1 VTRTDPTTPD
11 AHACGCAPKIGP
23 GALAAGVDPV
33 LKDAN
38 LKHLRRIE
46 GQVHGIAAMVESD
59 RYCADIITQIA
70 AARASLQ
77 SVARNLLRNHL
88 MHCADRAFREQ
99 GPTRDEMIEELLNL
113 TGMIGR

>member
-1 VTRTDPTTPD
+1 MTRTSPITPD
-11 AHACGCAPKIGP
+11 ESPCGCTSGIGP

-88 MHCADRAFREQ
+88 LHCADRAFRKQ

-113 TGMIGR
+113 SGMVGR